1 MNALAPSLPMHSP
14 ERRSVLPSVLGW
26 IAIVCGLLGVLS
38 GLTYAS
44 LFIDVPLPTATGTDA
59 ALQQAAVDTF
69 STAGVAYAVVSAAY
83 AYVGFALWRRRNWA
97 RVTTIVLLALGIFG
111 NIVWALIS
119 LLFSQLFA
127 DFGAMISGVLTF
139 SAIVCVAF
147 AAFFVWCIVRL
158 RSPAV
163 VAEFV

>member
-1 MNALAPSLPMHSP
+1 MNALATSLPIHTP
-14 ERRSVLPSVLGW
+14 ERRSLLPSVLGW

-44 LFIDVPLPTATGTDA
+44 LFVGVPVGDVVGTDP
-59 ALQQAAVDTF
+59 ALQQAAVNTF
-69 STAGVAYAVVSAAY
+69 STAGLVYAVVSAAY

-97 RVTTIVLLALGIFG
+97 RVTTIVLLVLGIVA
-111 NIVWALIS
+111 NVAWALIS
-119 LLFSQLFA
+119 LMFSQLFA
-127 DFGAMISGVLTF
+127 DFGAMLGGLFTF
-139 SAIVCVAF
+139 SAIVCVAV

-163 VAEFV
+163 VAEFA